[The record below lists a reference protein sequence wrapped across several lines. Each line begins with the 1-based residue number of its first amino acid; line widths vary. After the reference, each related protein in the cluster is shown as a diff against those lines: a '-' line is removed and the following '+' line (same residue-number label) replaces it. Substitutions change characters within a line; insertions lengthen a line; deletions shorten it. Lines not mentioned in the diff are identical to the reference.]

1 MKKTLI
7 ILSAIAAIVFCFR
20 AYANGMHHHD
30 GSKSDSQEAY
40 DCKRCNGTG
49 VDPLTFPCSSC
60 GGQKVVT
67 KIINCPTCMGRGTIK
82 DRFGDDQKCPQ
93 CDGARKIIDKRTCS
107 KCGGT
112 GEEKRPCRNCNGTG
126 KVER

>member
-1 MKKTLI
+1 MKKTLFLI
-7 ILSAIAAIVFCFR
+7 SAIAALAFCFH
-20 AYANGMHHHD
+20 AYAHDEHHHD
-30 GSKSDSQEAY
+30 CSKNESQEVY

-49 VDPLTFPCSSC
+49 VDPLTYPCSSC
-60 GGQKVVT
+60 GGQKVIT
-67 KIINCPTCMGRGTIK
+67 KIINCPTCNGKGTIK
-82 DRFGDDQKCPQ
+82 DRFGDDQKCPE
-93 CDGARKIIDKRTCS
+93 CDGARKILDKKTCS